1 MVSRNQVDGLHQQIV
16 VEVLVYFQQK
26 VETHLSQSEG
36 HNQSGNLQKEVSE
49 TFGFFF
55 NLNVVKFR
63 EVRSNPVI
71 YEFWLRT
78 SQLLC
83 VDEFEG
89 LSPNVVKCN
98 ILCFVLFIVSFETK
112 DPYVSEISEVSKAVQ
127 IFLL

>member
-26 VETHLSQSEG
+26 VEAHLSQSEG
-36 HNQSGNLQKEVSE
+36 NNQSGNLQKEVSE

-89 LSPNVVKCN
+89 LS
-98 ILCFVLFIVSFETK
+98 ER
-112 DPYVSEISEVSKAVQ
+112 SEVQ
-127 IFLL
+127 HTLFRTFYCIFRDERPIRLRDQ